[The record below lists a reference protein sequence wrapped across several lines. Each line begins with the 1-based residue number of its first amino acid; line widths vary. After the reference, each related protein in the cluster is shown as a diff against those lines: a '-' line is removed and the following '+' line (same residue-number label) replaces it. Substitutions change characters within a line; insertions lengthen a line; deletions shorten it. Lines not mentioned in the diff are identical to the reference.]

1 MQKTMKISVIEYV
14 DLEIGKFRRGETTNN
29 IIEITKEQYQE
40 IQSYVR
46 MNLLPYEHAIKY
58 QEKFGHVLDYNGFGL
73 KMVIDVENKE

>member
-14 DLEIGKFRRGETTNN
+14 DSEIGKFRAGETTNN

-40 IQSYVR
+40 LQSYVR

>member
-1 MQKTMKISVIEYV
+1 MNVVEYV
-14 DLEIGKFRRGETTNN
+14 DLEIGKFRRGEATNI

-40 IQSYVR
+40 LQSYVR

-73 KMVIDVENKE
+73 KMVVDVNKE

>member
-1 MQKTMKISVIEYV
+1 MKISVIEYV

>member
-1 MQKTMKISVIEYV
+1 MNVIEYV
-14 DLEIGKFRRGETTNN
+14 DLAIGKFRAGETTNI

-58 QEKFGHVLDYNGFGL
+58 QEKFGYVLDYNGFGL
-73 KMVIDVENKE
+73 KMVIDVENKEL